1 MDIRMSSYAFEL
13 LLAFLHD
20 ARLMLVMKVI
30 NFRLNIRI
38 YEQVPVRLSSHSVEC
53 PQSTRRVPEEYRTG
67 PRHPFPPST
76 SRFPSA
82 VEHPRVLPLP
92 PGSLF
97 AHSTR
102 VTGETDGRA

>member
-38 YEQVPVRLSSHSVEC
+38 YEQVRGRLCEC
-53 PQSTRRVPEEYRTG
+53 HRAPAYHATHRAPAYHAHGARLWTG
-67 PRHPFPPST
+67 IESG
-76 SRFPSA
+76 SA
-82 VEHPRVLPLP
+82 C
-92 PGSLF
+92 
-97 AHSTR
+97 AKT
-102 VTGETDGRA
+102 A

>member
-38 YEQVPVRLSSHSVEC
+38 YEQVPVRVSSHSVEC
-53 PQSTRRVPEEYRTG
+53 LRVPVEY
-67 PRHPFPPST
+67 P
-76 SRFPSA
+76 
-82 VEHPRVLPLP
+82 
-92 PGSLF
+92 
-97 AHSTR
+97 
-102 VTGETDGRA
+102 